1 MRIANSALSLKMLI
15 GISFALVSAQTAIAK
30 EHGGHHG
37 SHHGK
42 NCAVSYEYQT
52 LNWNPPFAEA
62 RLQSTLEKLAEAG
75 KAGFSIAESL
85 PDGTGGQVLVLEK
98 RVRKCDK

>member
-1 MRIANSALSLKMLI
+1 MVMEKSALALKALI
-15 GISFALVSAQTAIAK
+15 VIAILLVSVQTASSK
-30 EHGGHHG
+30 ESGGYHGGHHG
-37 SHHGK
+37 YK
-42 NCAVSYEYQT
+42 CAVSYEYQT

-62 RLQSTLEKLAEAG
+62 RLKSTLEKLSEAG

-98 RVRKCDK
+98 RIRKCDK